1 MRRSMWCHGRVT
13 NMSDDGGLAWLAAA
27 VDAAIPEAL
36 RQEWD
41 AHVERVPVLVA
52 RQPIFS
58 EHGRTFAYQ
67 LSFRAPDHHPELAS
81 AWSQREHERA
91 TEHVL
96 AATFGRADLERVA
109 RNRLLFVRCPRAF
122 LVGELPLPDRPD
134 RLVLEVCC
142 ADPPDAELIAG
153 LRRLRAEG
161 YRIALPAFADRP
173 GQREYLPFADFVKLD
188 VRDLDVEG
196 EPVVRTARSYGALLV
211 GEYVEDRRALQHARE
226 LGLTLFQGNLLA
238 RAGVLDRS
246 DARPVLP

>member
-1 MRRSMWCHGRVT
+1 MGRVT
-13 NMSDDGGLAWLAAA
+13 NMSDEGGLAWLAAA
-27 VDAAIPEAL
+27 VDSAIPEAL
-36 RQEWD
+36 QREW
-41 AHVERVPVLVA
+41 AEHVARIPVLVA

-67 LSFRAPDHHPELAS
+67 LSFRSPDHHPELAS
-81 AWSQREHERA
+81 GWSQREHERA

-109 RNRLLFVRCPRAF
+109 RGRLLFVRCPRAY
-122 LVGELPLPDRPD
+122 LVGDLPLPHRPD

-142 ADPPDAELIAG
+142 TDPPDAEIMAG

-161 YRIALPAFADRP
+161 FRIALPAFADRP

-196 EPVVRTARSYGALLV
+196 IPVVRAASSHGARLV
-211 GEYVEDRRALQHARE
+211 GEYVEDRRALLHARE

>member
-1 MRRSMWCHGRVT
+1 MT
-13 NMSDDGGLAWLAAA
+13 NVSDEGASAWLAAA

-36 RQEWD
+36 QREWA
-41 AHVERVPVLVA
+41 AHVARVPVLVA

-67 LSFRAPDHHPELAS
+67 LSFRSPNHHPELAS
-81 AWSQREHERA
+81 GWSQREHERA

-109 RNRLLFVRCPRAF
+109 RGRLLFVRCPRAF
-122 LVGELPLPDRPD
+122 LVGDLSLPHRPD

-142 ADPPDAELIAG
+142 TDPPDAELVAG

-161 YRIALPAFADRP
+161 FRIALPAFADRP

-188 VRDLDVEG
+188 VRDLD
-196 EPVVRTARSYGALLV
+196 
-211 GEYVEDRRALQHARE
+211 
-226 LGLTLFQGNLLA
+226 A
-238 RAGVLDRS
+238 RA
-246 DARPVLP
+246 ARV

>member
-1 MRRSMWCHGRVT
+1 MTYS
-13 NMSDDGGLAWLAAA
+13 SDAGGLAWLAAA

-36 RQEWD
+36 RREWA
-41 AHVERVPVLVA
+41 AHVSRDPVLVA

-67 LSFRAPDHHPELAS
+67 LSFRSPDHHPELAS
-81 AWSQREHERA
+81 AWGQREHERA

-109 RNRLLFVRCPRAF
+109 RGRLLFVRCPRAF
-122 LVGELPLPDRPD
+122 LVGDLSLPHRPD
-134 RLVLEVCC
+134 RLVLKICC
-142 ADPPDAELIAG
+142 TDPPDAELTAG

-161 YRIALPAFADRP
+161 FRIALPAFSDRP

-196 EPVVRTARSYGALLV
+196 EPVVRTARSHGALLV

>member
-1 MRRSMWCHGRVT
+1 
-13 NMSDDGGLAWLAAA
+13 MSDDGSLAWLAAA
-27 VDAAIPEAL
+27 VDAAIPDAL
-36 RQEWD
+36 RREWA
-41 AHVERVPVLVA
+41 AHVARVPVLVA

-67 LSFRAPDHHPELAS
+67 LSFRSPDHHPELAS
-81 AWSQREHERA
+81 AWGPREHERA

-109 RNRLLFVRCPRAF
+109 RGRLLFVRCPRAF
-122 LVGELPLPDRPD
+122 LVGELPLPHRPD

-142 ADPPDAELIAG
+142 TELPDGELIDG

-161 YRIALPAFADRP
+161 FRIALPAFADRP
-173 GQREYLPFADFVKLD
+173 GQREYLPFADYVKLD

-196 EPVVRTARSYGALLV
+196 EPVVRAARAYGALLV

>member
-1 MRRSMWCHGRVT
+1 MGHVT
-13 NMSDDGGLAWLAAA
+13 NMSDDSGLAWLAAA
-27 VDAAIPEAL
+27 VDAAIPEDL
-36 RQEWD
+36 RREWA
-41 AHVERVPVLVA
+41 AHVSRVPVLVA

-58 EHGRTFAYQ
+58 QHGRIFAYQ
-67 LSFRAPDHHPELAS
+67 LSFRSPDHHSEPAS
-81 AWSQREHERA
+81 AWGEREHERA

-109 RNRLLFVRCPRAF
+109 RGRLLFVRCPRAF
-122 LVGELPLPDRPD
+122 LVGDLPLPHRPD

-142 ADPPDAELIAG
+142 TDPPDAEVTAG

-161 YRIALPAFADRP
+161 FRIALPAFADRP

-188 VRDLDVEG
+188 ARDLDVEG
-196 EPVVRTARSYGALLV
+196 EPVVRAARAHGALLV
-211 GEYVEDRRALQHARE
+211 GEYVEDQNALRHARE

-238 RAGVLDRS
+238 RAGILDRS

>member
-1 MRRSMWCHGRVT
+1 MWCHVAVT
-13 NMSDDGGLAWLAAA
+13 NVSDDGGLARLAAA
-27 VDAAIPEAL
+27 VDAAIPDEL
-36 RQEWD
+36 RLEW
-41 AHVERVPVLVA
+41 ATHVARVPVLVA

-58 EHGRTFAYQ
+58 EHGRTVAYQ
-67 LSFRAPDHHPELAS
+67 LSFRSPEHHPELAS
-81 AWSQREHERA
+81 AWGRREHERA

-109 RNRLLFVRCPRAF
+109 RGRSLFVRCPRAY
-122 LVGELPLPDRPD
+122 LTGELSLPHRPD
-134 RLVLEVCC
+134 RLVLEVVCNE
-142 ADPPDAELIAG
+142 PPDAELIDG
-153 LRRLRAEG
+153 LRRLRTEG
-161 YRIALPAFADRP
+161 FRIALPAFADRP
-173 GQREYLPFADFVKLD
+173 GQREYLPFADYVKLD

-196 EPVVRTARSYGALLV
+196 EPVVRAARAYGALLV

>member
-1 MRRSMWCHGRVT
+1 MPPVWSHGSVT
-13 NMSDDGGLAWLAAA
+13 NVSDGGGLAQLAAA
-27 VDAAIPEAL
+27 VEAAIPEAL
-36 RQEWD
+36 RLEWA
-41 AHVERVPVLVA
+41 AHLARVPVLVA

-67 LSFRAPDHHPELAS
+67 LSFRAPHHHPELAS
-81 AWSQREHERA
+81 GWTEREHERA

-109 RNRLLFVRCPRAF
+109 RGRLLFVRCPRAF
-122 LVGELPLPDRPD
+122 LVGELTVPHRPD

-142 ADPPDAELIAG
+142 TDPPDAEIIAG

-161 YRIALPAFADRP
+161 FQIALPAFTDRP
-173 GQREYLPFADFVKLD
+173 GQRDYLPFADFVKLD

-196 EPVVRTARSYGALLV
+196 EPVVRTARSYGAQLV
-211 GEYVEDRRALQHARE
+211 GEYVEDPGALQHART

-238 RAGVLDRS
+238 RAGILDRR

>member
-1 MRRSMWCHGRVT
+1 MT
-13 NMSDDGGLAWLAAA
+13 NLSDDSRLAWLAAE

-36 RQEWD
+36 QQEW
-41 AHVERVPVLVA
+41 AEHVARVPVLVA

-67 LSFRAPDHHPELAS
+67 LSFRSPDHHPELAS
-81 AWSQREHERA
+81 SWGQLEHERA

-109 RNRLLFVRCPRAF
+109 RGRMLFVRCPRAY
-122 LVGELPLPDRPD
+122 LVGELTLPHRPD
-134 RLVLEVCC
+134 RLGLEVCC
-142 ADPPDAELIAG
+142 SDPPDAAIING

-161 YRIALPAFADRP
+161 FRIALPAFADRP
-173 GQREYLPFADFVKLD
+173 GQRDFLPFADFVKLD

-196 EPVVRTARSYGALLV
+196 EPVVRAARSHGALLV

-238 RAGVLDRS
+238 RAGVMDRS

>member
-1 MRRSMWCHGRVT
+1 MSNV
-13 NMSDDGGLAWLAAA
+13 SDDGGLAWLAAQ
-27 VDAAIPEAL
+27 VDAAIPDAL
-36 RQEWD
+36 KREWAALVSHD
-41 AHVERVPVLVA
+41 PVLVA

-67 LSFRAPDHHPELAS
+67 LSFRSPNHHPELAS
-81 AWSQREHERA
+81 SWGQREHERA

-109 RNRLLFVRCPRAF
+109 RGRLLFVRCPRAF
-122 LVGELPLPDRPD
+122 LVGDLSLPHRPD

-142 ADPPDAELIAG
+142 SEAPDPELIDG
-153 LRRLRAEG
+153 LRRLRTEG
-161 YRIALPAFADRP
+161 FRIALPAFSDRP
-173 GQREYLPFADFVKLD
+173 GQRDYLPFADFVKLD

-196 EPVVRTARSYGALLV
+196 EPVVRAARSRGALLI

-246 DARPVLP
+246 DARPVVP

>member
-1 MRRSMWCHGRVT
+1 MRAVAGF
-13 NMSDDGGLAWLAAA
+13 GGSRPLA
-27 VDAAIPEAL
+27 PTTST
-36 RQEWD
+36 RQS
-41 AHVERVPVLVA
+41 A
-52 RQPIFS
+52 R
-58 EHGRTFAYQ
+58 R
-67 LSFRAPDHHPELAS
+67 
-81 AWSQREHERA
+81 
-91 TEHVL
+91 
-96 AATFGRADLERVA
+96 
-109 RNRLLFVRCPRAF
+109 
-122 LVGELPLPDRPD
+122 
-134 RLVLEVCC
+134 
-142 ADPPDAELIAG
+142 PDAELIAG